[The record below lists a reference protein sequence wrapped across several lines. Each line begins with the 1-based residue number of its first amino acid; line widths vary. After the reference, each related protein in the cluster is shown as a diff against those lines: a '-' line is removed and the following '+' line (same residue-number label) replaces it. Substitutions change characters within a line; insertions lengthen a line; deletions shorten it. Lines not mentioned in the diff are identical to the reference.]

1 MQIYRLEFR
10 GTGFLMSMPPD
21 GQVIDGFTCT
31 MFVKSSSESC
41 ARETALAALHSHSMV
56 VSMIQES
63 HEAEVE
69 SWSIECESVTRLGF
83 WRHFLPLPKQRFDS
97 HWMEEQLAPIS
108 A

>member
-1 MQIYRLEFR
+1 MHIYRLEFK

-21 GQVIDGFTCT
+21 GQVIDRFTCT
-31 MFVKSSSESC
+31 MFLKSSSESC
-41 ARETALAALHSHSMV
+41 ARETALAALHAHPTV

-63 HEAEVE
+63 REAEVE

-83 WRHFLPLPKQRFDS
+83 WRHLLPLPKQRFDT
-97 HWMEEQLAPIS
+97 HWMEEQTALIS